1 MPSRNPNTDTIV
13 AVGSPVGRG
22 AVCVIRMSGRET
34 AGILEKALRCKG
46 KGPVAA
52 PRRFTHCWMIDS
64 KGKRIDEVL
73 AVFFRGPSSYTGEDM
88 GEVHAHGGEIV
99 SSVVC
104 QRLIQLGARPAREG
118 EFTRR
123 AYENGKMDL
132 SRAEAV
138 MQVVDARTAGQLK
151 GATRA
156 ISGEIGSTAL
166 KLGDELIEI
175 LALVEATIDFPEE
188 YDLGRLHGLDPL
200 TDQLERLK
208 GGLQRGSNSGAEV
221 VFYGSPNV
229 GKSSLVNA
237 LAGRKVSIVSNQ
249 AQTTRDAVTAEVTLH
264 GVRVCLVDTAG
275 LIDGGDLGPVE
286 KEAAE
291 MAREKIANAALPIKV
306 TEVRKETPVDKQ
318 RPARGL
324 WVINKIDLLNQ
335 KDAAKVICGREE
347 AHGIPIS
354 VKTGQGM
361 DVLEQ
366 VIGREIVKNMGP
378 PDGIPASARQF
389 SAIARIEKGIRK
401 ADEMISAE
409 RLELAAEDLRDALAG
424 IGELTGD
431 EIEADILDKIFAN
444 FCIGK

>member
-1 MPSRNPNTDTIV
+1 MPSRNPSTDTIV

-34 AGILEKALRCKG
+34 VGILEKALLCRG
-46 KGPVAA
+46 RGPVAT

-64 KGKRIDEVL
+64 KGERIDEVL
-73 AVFFRGPSSYTGEDM
+73 AVFFKGPVSYTGEDM

-99 SSVVC
+99 SSAVC
-104 QRLIQLGARPAREG
+104 ERLIQLGARPAREG

-138 MQVVDARTAGQLK
+138 MQVVDARTLGQLK
-151 GATRA
+151 GASRA
-156 ISGEIGSTAL
+156 ISGEIGKAAR
-166 KLGDELIEI
+166 KLGDEIMEL

-188 YDLGRLHGLDPL
+188 SELGRLHSLDPL
-200 TDQLERLK
+200 TAQLERLK
-208 GGLQRGSNSGAEV
+208 GGLQRGGSSGAEV

-275 LIDGGDLGPVE
+275 LTDGDDLGPVE

-291 MAREKIANAALPIKV
+291 MAREKIANAALPIRV
-306 TEVRKETPVDKQ
+306 TEVQKETPGDNQ

-324 WVINKIDLLNQ
+324 WVINKIDLLHQEN
-335 KDAAKVICGREE
+335 AEKVIRWQKET
-347 AHGIPIS
+347 HGIPIS
-354 VKTGQGM
+354 VKTGQGI

-366 VIGREIVKNMGP
+366 VIGREIVKNIGP
-378 PDGIPASARQF
+378 PDGVPANARQF
-389 SAIARIEKGIRK
+389 CAIARIEKGIRR

-409 RLELAAEDLRDALAG
+409 RLELAAEDLKDALAG
-424 IGELTGD
+424 IDELTGD
-431 EIEADILDKIFAN
+431 VIEADILDRIFAN